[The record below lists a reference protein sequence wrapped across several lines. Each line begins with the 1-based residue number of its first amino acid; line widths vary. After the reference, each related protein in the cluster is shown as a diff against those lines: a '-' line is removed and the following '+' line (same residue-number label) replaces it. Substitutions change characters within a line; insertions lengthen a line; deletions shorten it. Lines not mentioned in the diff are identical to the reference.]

1 MQFPSRKVSSADC
14 QLNWEALLKLL
25 PQSGDLKMGA
35 YATPDDGWLLCD
47 GSSYD
52 PQKYPDLYSKI
63 GTTYGGTSSA
73 PLLPDFRGRVPAGSG
88 TGDASGATPHTLGS
102 KVGKQ
107 THSLTKAELATHTHD
122 KGTLN
127 ITTGGSHAHTTS
139 TNLPAQAWY
148 EGGAARGGNTG
159 TLQAGFATL
168 SVTVNANTHTHPSS
182 EFAGAT
188 GDGSADTLAGTAH
201 ENRTPSSVVNFF
213 IKT

>member
-73 PLLPDFRGRVPAGSG
+73 PLLPDFRGRAPVGSG
-88 TGDASGATPHTLGS
+88 TGDATGATAHTLGS
-102 KVGKQ
+102 KVGEQ
-107 THSLTKAELATHTHD
+107 THVLTIAEMPAHTHGPGS
-122 KGTLN
+122 GTN
-127 ITTGGSHAHTTS
+127 FVTDAAGGSAFS
-139 TNLPAQAWY
+139 AGANYNLASVTAS
-148 EGGAARGGNTG
+148 RGGG
-159 TLQAGFATL
+159 G
-168 SVTVNANTHTHPSS
+168 
-182 EFAGAT
+182 
-188 GDGSADTLAGTAH
+188 AH
-201 ENRTPSSVVNFF
+201 ENRTPSSVINFF
-213 IKT
+213 VKT

>member
-73 PLLPDFRGRVPAGSG
+73 PLLPDFRGRAPVGSG
-88 TGDASGATPHTLGS
+88 TGDATGATAHSLGA
-102 KVGKQ
+102 KVGKETHVLQ
-107 THSLTKAELATHTHD
+107 TSEMPSHSHGFGTRQPFKQSNSGAYGYNATPDGNNSNAIFADGSPQT
-122 KGTLN
+122 
-127 ITTGGSHAHTTS
+127 ITNTGG
-139 TNLPAQAWY
+139 
-148 EGGAARGGNTG
+148 GG
-159 TLQAGFATL
+159 
-168 SVTVNANTHTHPSS
+168 
-182 EFAGAT
+182 
-188 GDGSADTLAGTAH
+188 AH
-201 ENRTPSSVVNFF
+201 ENRTPSSVINFF
-213 IKT
+213 VKT